1 MYPSPEDYPEF
12 DPIVLKCIGY
22 LNVGGKESRRG
33 LKELYQELVN
43 DSSANQKSRGSSPS
57 MKVRYPSFENSPK
70 KGGLPQVFHE
80 SPQKLSTNPLSSN
93 DCSPTDRMV
102 GTPTQQQGCKKRGRG
117 SQKGMISYSSLDML
131 SIGDKLLTLVLY

>member
-1 MYPSPEDYPEF
+1 MASSSVYPSPEDYPEF

-22 LNVGGKESRRG
+22 LHVGGKESRRG

-70 KGGLPQVFHE
+70 KGGPLPQVYE
-80 SPQKLSTNPLSSN
+80 SPQKLSNNPLSSN

-102 GTPTQQQGCKKRGRG
+102 GTPSEHQQGCRKGGEGITKRN
-117 SQKGMISYSSLDML
+117 D
-131 SIGDKLLTLVLY
+131 

>member
-1 MYPSPEDYPEF
+1 MASSSMYPSPEDYPEF

-70 KGGLPQVFHE
+70 KGGLPQVYE
-80 SPQKLSTNPLSSN
+80 IKDTLKILQKVPELQPKIFRLPGFEISTV
-93 DCSPTDRMV
+93 RV
-102 GTPTQQQGCKKRGRG
+102 
-117 SQKGMISYSSLDML
+117 Y
-131 SIGDKLLTLVLY
+131 LTILK

>member
-1 MYPSPEDYPEF
+1 MSSSSMYPSPEDYPEF

-70 KGGLPQVFHE
+70 KLPQVNE
-80 SPQKLSTNPLSSN
+80 SPQKLSSSA
-93 DCSPTDRMV
+93 DCSPMV
-102 GTPTQQQGCKKRGRG
+102 GTPSEQQGCKKGGEGITKRN
-117 SQKGMISYSSLDML
+117 D
-131 SIGDKLLTLVLY
+131 

>member
-1 MYPSPEDYPEF
+1 MASSSVYPSPEDYPEF

-22 LNVGGKESRRG
+22 LHVGGKESRRG

-70 KGGLPQVFHE
+70 KGVGPGYE
-80 SPQKLSTNPLSSN
+80 SPQKLSTTPSSN
-93 DCSPTDRMV
+93 DNCSPTGMV
-102 GTPTQQQGCKKRGRG
+102 GTLSWVKKRGRG

>member
-1 MYPSPEDYPEF
+1 MSSSSMYPSPEDYPEF

-70 KGGLPQVFHE
+70 KLPQVNE
-80 SPQKLSTNPLSSN
+80 SPQKLSNPSSA
-93 DCSPTDRMV
+93 DCSPMV
-102 GTPTQQQGCKKRGRG
+102 GTPNEQQGCKKGGEGITKRN
-117 SQKGMISYSSLDML
+117 D
-131 SIGDKLLTLVLY
+131 

>member
-1 MYPSPEDYPEF
+1 MASSSVYPSPEDYPEF

-70 KGGLPQVFHE
+70 KLGVPQVYE
-80 SPQKLSTNPLSSN
+80 SPQKSLSSTPSSN

-102 GTPTQQQGCKKRGRG
+102 GTQIVKTKTVTKWA
-117 SQKGMISYSSLDML
+117 KG
-131 SIGDKLLTLVLY
+131 G